1 MIFSIAKWILI
12 GIALTIFGYVLKNI
26 QNGENQNLIVNYN
39 WINAAAYEV
48 TNVLIGL
55 QPKLEQNKWIKM
67 IRSYCF
73 PDWVEWKTERT
84 MEGVDSQ
91 VAKLQQEMQERDEE
105 LYVKPIIIEHEPD
118 GSEAQKLLGGEL
130 QIKAPWLDS
139 SNQD

>member
-1 MIFSIAKWILI
+1 M
-12 GIALTIFGYVLKNI
+12 
-26 QNGENQNLIVNYN
+26 NYN